1 MENLLRLIV
10 VGCIVAWNVAA
21 HGETYPDRPV
31 TVVAPFGAGSATD
44 TVGRVL
50 VQRLSVAL
58 NQNVIVEDRPGAN
71 GAISASYVARAA
83 PDGATLYLATNSPLS
98 AAPFLTRS
106 VSYDPV
112 KDFAPIS
119 RVGSFTLLLVVNPA
133 VPVTSVAELIAYAKA
148 NPGKL
153 TFASG
158 NTSGI
163 VGGETL
169 NHWAG
174 INILL
179 VPYKSTPPALN
190 DVLGGRIS
198 MMFADLTNA
207 LPHIKAHTL
216 RALGVTRK
224 ERSRLFPDVPSLDE
238 AGVTGFEMDSWCG
251 LFAPANTPRE
261 IVARLNTETRK
272 IIDDPEVKGLLG
284 TIGFEAFSSTP
295 EELGEFVKVQHGKWS
310 KMIKDAGIE
319 PE

>member
-1 MENLLRLIV
+1 MKNLLRV
-10 VGCIVAWNVAA
+10 AAVGCIVAWNAA
-21 HGETYPDRPV
+21 AQGETYPDRPV

-50 VQRLSVAL
+50 VQHLSVAL

-119 RVGSFTLLLVVNPA
+119 RIGSFTLLLVVNPA
-133 VPVTSVAELIAYAKA
+133 VPVTSISELIAYAKA

-174 INILL
+174 INILH

-198 MMFADLTNA
+198 MMFADLTTA
-207 LPHIKAHTL
+207 LPHIKANTL

-224 ERSRLFPDVPSLDE
+224 ERSRLFPEVPSLDE

-261 IVARLNTETRK
+261 IIARLNSETRK
-272 IIDDPEVKGLLG
+272 IIDDPAVKGQLG

-295 EELGEFVKVQHGKWS
+295 EELGEFVKVQLGKWS

>member
-1 MENLLRLIV
+1 MENLLRLVV
-10 VGCIVAWNVAA
+10 VGCFVAWNVAA
-21 HGETYPDRPV
+21 HGETYPDRQV

-174 INILL
+174 INILH

-272 IIDDPEVKGLLG
+272 IIDDPEVKGQLG

-295 EELGEFVKVQHGKWS
+295 EELGEFVKVQLGKWS